1 MAEDLEKYRGLY
13 NIVKNPKNTK
23 QQEKLFDSAG
33 LFGVLQSK
41 YPKAFELF
49 ADWVREVKFE
59 KHEIND
65 NLIKVE
71 KFTEFLAKQKGN
83 EDLIKYIN
91 ELHQENIIKDK
102 IPTDNTLLEFAKV
115 LINLKIIEKHENSL
129 ANYRL
134 VRNKYVDLMKPLVDK
149 KVDAKTT
156 PEKIGQAKPGIGGK
170 ISPAD
175 AKAPES
181 KEVTSTSA
189 GGGGGYDSSEA
200 TNLTAS
206 SSTSSSTENT
216 TGIQPSTE
224 KLTEEKPVT
233 PTVPVAPV
241 IPVTPGASAIPV
253 TPVSQKPVDVTPI
266 APIITPEKN
275 KINEKDQE
283 LKTSG
288 LEEARKMEE
297 KRAGEAQ
304 LEQPQA
310 SATPSIALPRFGK
323 TRGKGRRVV
332 ARRGAHGDKVRVSAK
347 EGPQRVQP
355 DKARNR
361 LTQNAQAN
369 AQNEQDNYDNQLT
382 QNARNQQAAEEGED
396 EGSTK
401 KGSLAKSLL
410 KKGAFVSIAAG
421 GGLFASLTNTEAATF
436 AVSHASTTFKSII
449 SLIHL
454 FIK

>member
-33 LFGVLQSK
+33 LFGVLQSRH
-41 YPKAFELF
+41 PKAFELF
-49 ADWVREVKFE
+49 ADWVRKVKFE

-65 NLIKVE
+65 NLIKVG

-91 ELHQENIIKDK
+91 ELHHENIIKDLL
-102 IPTDNTLLEFAKV
+102 PTDNTLLEFAKA
-115 LINLKIIEKHENSL
+115 LIGLEIIEKHENSL
-129 ANYRL
+129 SNYRL
-134 VRNKYVDLMKPLVDK
+134 ARKNYVDSMKPLAK
-149 KVDAKTT
+149 GKVAAKTT
-156 PEKIGQAKPGIGGK
+156 PEKTGQAKPGIGGK
-170 ISPAD
+170 ISPVG
-175 AKAPES
+175 AKTPEG
-181 KEVTSTSA
+181 KEVTSTST

-200 TNLTAS
+200 TNLNVNANTS
-206 SSTSSSTENT
+206 SSISSSTEIP

-224 KLTEEKPVT
+224 KLITPTGPETPIIPITPGITAVPVT
-233 PTVPVAPV
+233 P
-241 IPVTPGASAIPV
+241 I
-253 TPVSQKPVDVTPI
+253 SQKPAEVLPI
-266 APIITPEKN
+266 TPIITPT
-275 KINEKDQE
+275 ITP
-283 LKTSG
+283 KTSE
-288 LEEARKMEE
+288 LEEARMREE
-297 KRAGEAQ
+297 KKATRGGEGEAT

-310 SATPSIALPRFGK
+310 SATSSIALPRPGK
-323 TRGKGRRVV
+323 TGGKGRRVV
-332 ARRGAHGDKVRVSAK
+332 SRSVANGEKVRVPTKA
-347 EGPQRVQP
+347 GPQRVQP
-355 DKARNR
+355 DTARNR

-382 QNARNQQAAEEGED
+382 QNARNQQSAEEGED
-396 EGSTK
+396 GGSTQK
-401 KGSLAKSLL
+401 KSLAKSLL

-436 AVSHASTTFKSII
+436 AISHAPTTFKSII

>member
-33 LFGVLQSK
+33 LFGVLQSRH
-41 YPKAFELF
+41 PKAFELF
-49 ADWVREVKFE
+49 ADWVRKVKFE

-91 ELHQENIIKDK
+91 ELHQENIIRDLL
-102 IPTDNTLLEFAKV
+102 PTDNTLLEFAKV

-175 AKAPES
+175 AKTPEG
-181 KEVTSTSA
+181 KEVTSTST
-189 GGGGGYDSSEA
+189 GGGGGYDSSKA

-206 SSTSSSTENT
+206 ASTSSSTENT

-224 KLTEEKPVT
+224 KLIT
-233 PTVPVAPV
+233 PTVPENSIAPG
-241 IPVTPGASAIPV
+241 IPAVPV
-253 TPVSQKPVDVTPI
+253 TPVSQKPVEVP
-266 APIITPEKN
+266 AITP
-275 KINEKDQE
+275 
-283 LKTSG
+283 KTSE
-288 LEEARKMEE
+288 LEEARMMEE
-297 KRAGEAQ
+297 KRASEAQ

-323 TRGKGRRVV
+323 ARGKGRKVV

-382 QNARNQQAAEEGED
+382 QNARNQQAAEEGEE

-401 KGSLAKSLL
+401 KGSLAKKVLTGV
-410 KKGAFVSIAAG
+410 GAGTVAG
-421 GGLFASLTNTEAATF
+421 GGFFAFLTGDTEAATF